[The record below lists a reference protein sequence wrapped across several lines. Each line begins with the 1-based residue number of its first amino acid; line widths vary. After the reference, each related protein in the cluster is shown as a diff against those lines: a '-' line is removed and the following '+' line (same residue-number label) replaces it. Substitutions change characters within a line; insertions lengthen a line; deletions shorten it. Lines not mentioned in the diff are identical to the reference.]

1 MASSYRKQ
9 WAWDS
14 ALPCESVW
22 MPQYWNIEFVLK
34 NRKRVTIEFLVTAQQ
49 MLHEMTRS
57 CVRMLVRW
65 LWMECVLCKT
75 NAQKIFFISLSV
87 QQRLHLLLLHNIL
100 SWAEIH
106 SHSFACFIILIES
119 SPGFSHKIGITVQ
132 GWIHFRGGHYEGF
145 VSWFCLLRAV
155 CVSFWSSEEQL
166 ETALA
171 MMQNLRRRISLRSR

>member
-1 MASSYRKQ
+1 M
-9 WAWDS
+9 
-14 ALPCESVW
+14 
-22 MPQYWNIEFVLK
+22 
-34 NRKRVTIEFLVTAQQ
+34 TIEFLVTAQQ

-57 CVRMLVRW
+57 CVPMLVRW

-75 NAQKIFFISLSV
+75 NDIFHFIISATEATLAPAAQYPFMGRNPFPLFCLFHYPDRK
-87 QQRLHLLLLHNIL
+87 L
-100 SWAEIH
+100 SW
-106 SHSFACFIILIES
+106 LQ
-119 SPGFSHKIGITVQ
+119 SHKIGITVQ

>member
-1 MASSYRKQ
+1 M
-9 WAWDS
+9 
-14 ALPCESVW
+14 
-22 MPQYWNIEFVLK
+22 
-34 NRKRVTIEFLVTAQQ
+34 TIEFLVTAQQ

-65 LWMECVLCKT
+65 LWMECVICKT

-100 SWAEIH
+100 SWNPFPLFCLFH
-106 SHSFACFIILIES
+106 YPDRKLSWLQ
-119 SPGFSHKIGITVQ
+119 SHKIGITVQ
-132 GWIHFRGGHYEGF
+132 GWINFRVGRYEGF